1 MVASSA
7 WKPCADKRNLK
18 PIGESLFLSYV
29 HFYCVSCFLNFNG
42 INSYS
47 NFSNKTLDMVIERN
61 IGYIMV
67 TANGGMN
74 QQRVAVSDTLELDL

>member
-1 MVASSA
+1 MRFM
-7 WKPCADKRNLK
+7 C
-18 PIGESLFLSYV
+18 
-29 HFYCVSCFLNFNG
+29 LNFNG

-47 NFSNKTLDMVIERN
+47 NFSNKTLGMVIERN

-74 QQRVAVSDTLELDL
+74 QQRVAVSDTLS

>member
-7 WKPCADKRNLK
+7 WKPCADQRNWESSS
-18 PIGESLFLSYV
+18 ESLFLCLCA
-29 HFYCVSCFLNFNG
+29 FLMRFMCLNFNG
-42 INSYS
+42 INSHS

-74 QQRVAVSDTLELDL
+74 QQRVAVSDTLTRT

>member
-1 MVASSA
+1 M
-7 WKPCADKRNLK
+7 C
-18 PIGESLFLSYV
+18 
-29 HFYCVSCFLNFNG
+29 LNFNG

-47 NFSNKTLDMVIERN
+47 NFSNKTLGMVIERN

-74 QQRVAVSDTLELDL
+74 QQRVAVSDTLSWTGFVISLYPFMILVYYTRFEEYLYS